1 MTPLRQRMIEDL
13 QLRGMS
19 ERTQASYVRSVRQLA
34 QHYMKSPDKIT
45 EEELRDYFLHVKNV
59 KKWSRST
66 STIALCGIKFFYDHT
81 VKRDW
86 PTLTFAR
93 AKREK
98 KLPVIL
104 SQEEVRRIFK
114 NVELPRYRVCLK
126 TIYSCL
132 PCGMHW
138 WFIFHRGG
146 CPVECIG
153 GSYSTGAACVW
164 RKALT
169 FRFRI
174 PAFAGTSIDGSRM
187 LVHVH
192 GKGAKDR
199 YVPLPETT
207 LQLLWQYWKTHRNP
221 IWIFPAAGRGGIKM
235 PTAKTKKPVPRA
247 SVQIA
252 FKAALKKSNINKRA
266 SVHTLRHSYAT
277 HLLEKGVN
285 LRLIQ
290 EYLGHNTPTTT
301 SIYTHLTV
309 KAKAMAVESIN
320 ELMQDL

>member
-19 ERTQASYVRSVRQLA
+19 ERTQDSYVRSVRQLA
-34 QHYMKSPDKIT
+34 EHYMKSPDKIT

-86 PTLTFAR
+86 PTLTFVR

-126 TIYSCL
+126 TICSCGL
-132 PCGMHW
+132 RLAEGIHLQVPD
-138 WFIFHRGG
+138 
-146 CPVECIG
+146 
-153 GSYSTGAACVW
+153 
-164 RKALT
+164 
-169 FRFRI
+169 
-174 PAFAGTSIDGSRM
+174 IDGSRM

-207 LQLLWQYWKTHRNP
+207 LQLLRQYWKTHRNP

-235 PTAKTKKPVPRA
+235 PTAKTKKPGNF
-247 SVQIA
+247 S
-252 FKAALKKSNINKRA
+252 KSSGENKKIVDR
-266 SVHTLRHSYAT
+266 VGLRCY
-277 HLLEKGVN
+277 
-285 LRLIQ
+285 
-290 EYLGHNTPTTT
+290 EYN
-301 SIYTHLTV
+301 V
-309 KAKAMAVESIN
+309 
-320 ELMQDL
+320 

>member
-19 ERTQASYVRSVRQLA
+19 ERTQDSYVRSVRQLA

-86 PTLTFAR
+86 PTLTFVR

-126 TIYSCL
+126 TIYSCGL
-132 PCGMHW
+132 RLAEGIHLQVPD
-138 WFIFHRGG
+138 
-146 CPVECIG
+146 
-153 GSYSTGAACVW
+153 
-164 RKALT
+164 
-169 FRFRI
+169 
-174 PAFAGTSIDGSRM
+174 IDGSRM

-207 LQLLWQYWKTHRNP
+207 LQLLRQYWKTHRNQ

-235 PTAKTKKPVPRA
+235 PTAKTKNPVPRA

-309 KAKAMAVESIN
+309 KAKTMAVESIN